1 MKLRQVIARIALA
14 GCFLAMGMDDATAVE
29 AAANTSAPVTSSESA
44 VTGDKPKADSAASVA
59 GEGTAQETVAQD
71 AAVQTS
77 VSQIASSE
85 SSAGEV
91 VASAPAAEASAAVV
105 APAADVA
112 KEGET
117 ASSGAD
123 VVASAPAAEASA
135 AVVAPAADVAKEGD
149 ASSSGADVVAS
160 APAAEASAAVVAP
173 AVTAEVAPAAKAK
186 ANPWKGT
193 FVGYEHV
200 FSAVSLDK
208 ASGQTWNP
216 YYAHSFTLQPVWRFH
231 DYVGLRLRLD
241 VEQELT
247 DADETVRRYEWM
259 WSDLNV
265 EVNAGKGYTEKVTG
279 ININGNLRLGLPV
292 SKISRARTMFLALS
306 PSLTIS
312 RKFPVLKGLTIAYS
326 GRFTYQFHQSTTAQ
340 YDGTS
345 LSCGDPDSAECERF
359 TNTGIRNA
367 QTVLVHGPSIR
378 LDILDNLSFSVSY
391 SLRRSGLYELD
402 DYEVY
407 DSASGIHLGTLSSG
421 ENDIDA
427 RYGQAFSAEL
437 AWAPIDMVG
446 LALGFITVYS
456 DLRQNGSYQTPLFNQ
471 FTNIYLNLSLDI
483 DSVVQAFR

>member
-91 VASAPAAEASAAVV
+91 VASAPV
-105 APAADVA
+105 
-112 KEGET
+112 
-117 ASSGAD
+117 
-123 VVASAPAAEASA
+123 AEASA

>member
-71 AAVQTS
+71 AAAQTS

-91 VASAPAAEASAAVV
+91 VASAPV
-105 APAADVA
+105 
-112 KEGET
+112 
-117 ASSGAD
+117 
-123 VVASAPAAEASA
+123 AEASA

-160 APAAEASAAVVAP
+160 APAAEASAAVVAPAAVP

>member
-59 GEGTAQETVAQD
+59 GEGAAQETVAQD

-123 VVASAPAAEASA
+123 VVASVPAAEASA
-135 AVVAPAADVAKEGD
+135 AVVAPAAV
-149 ASSSGADVVAS
+149 
-160 APAAEASAAVVAP
+160 P

>member
-29 AAANTSAPVTSSESA
+29 AAANTSAPVISSESA

-71 AAVQTS
+71 AAAQTS

-123 VVASAPAAEASA
+123 VVASVPAAEASA
-135 AVVAPAADVAKEGD
+135 AVVAPAAV
-149 ASSSGADVVAS
+149 
-160 APAAEASAAVVAP
+160 P

>member
-1 MKLRQVIARIALA
+1 MRLREVIARVALA
-14 GCFLAMGMDDATAVE
+14 GCFLTVEMAGATA
-29 AAANTSAPVTSSESA
+29 AESA
-44 VTGDKPKADSAASVA
+44 ADASLRTPSAEVAASA
-59 GEGTAQETVAQD
+59 
-71 AAVQTS
+71 
-77 VSQIASSE
+77 
-85 SSAGEV
+85 
-91 VASAPAAEASAAVV
+91 
-105 APAADVA
+105 
-112 KEGET
+112 GET
-117 ASSGAD
+117 ASETGALAAPVGPAPEARAQESEAGSGVAAVAD
-123 VVASAPAAEASA
+123 APEARAPAA
-135 AVVAPAADVAKEGD
+135 VVSTAEVTSPSELPVAKEEAGH
-149 ASSSGADVVAS
+149 
-160 APAAEASAAVVAP
+160 AEAPSKEPAQSVATPPSQVAAGGVSR
-173 AVTAEVAPAAKAK
+173 AVTTRPKK
-186 ANPWKGT
+186 NPWKGS

-247 DADETVRRYEWM
+247 NSDETVKRYEWM

-279 ININGNLRLGLPV
+279 ININGGLRLGLPV
-292 SKISRARTMFLALS
+292 SKISRARTMVLALS

-312 RKFPVLKGLTIAYS
+312 RKFPVLSGLTIAYS

-367 QTVLVHGPSIR
+367 QTVLVHGPSIS
-378 LDILDNLSFSVSY
+378 LDILDNLSFTVSY
-391 SLRRSGLYELD
+391 QLRRSGLYDLD
-402 DYEVY
+402 DYDVY
-407 DSASGIHLGTLSSG
+407 DSGSGILLGTLSSG
-421 ENDIDA
+421 ENDIEA

-437 AWAPIDMVG
+437 AWEPIEMVG
-446 LALGFITVYS
+446 LALGFVSAYS
-456 DLRQNGSYQTPLFNQ
+456 DLRQNGSHQTPLFNQ

-483 DSVVQAFR
+483 DSVVQMFR

>member
-1 MKLRQVIARIALA
+1 M
-14 GCFLAMGMDDATAVE
+14 
-29 AAANTSAPVTSSESA
+29 
-44 VTGDKPKADSAASVA
+44 
-59 GEGTAQETVAQD
+59 
-71 AAVQTS
+71 
-77 VSQIASSE
+77 
-85 SSAGEV
+85 
-91 VASAPAAEASAAVV
+91 V

-135 AVVAPAADVAKEGD
+135 AVVAPAAV
-149 ASSSGADVVAS
+149 
-160 APAAEASAAVVAP
+160 P

>member
-71 AAVQTS
+71 AAAQTS

-91 VASAPAAEASAAVV
+91 VASAPAAEASAVVV
-105 APAADVA
+105 APAAV
-112 KEGET
+112 
-117 ASSGAD
+117 
-123 VVASAPAAEASA
+123 
-135 AVVAPAADVAKEGD
+135 
-149 ASSSGADVVAS
+149 
-160 APAAEASAAVVAP
+160 P

-186 ANPWKGT
+186 TNPWKGT

>member
-29 AAANTSAPVTSSESA
+29 AAANTSAPAASSESA
-44 VTGDKPKADSAASVA
+44 VTGDKPQAAETAPAA
-59 GEGTAQETVAQD
+59 GESAAQETAAQ
-71 AAVQTS
+71 
-77 VSQIASSE
+77 ASE
-85 SSAGEV
+85 AQ
-91 VASAPAAEASAAVV
+91 ASAPSASPVAASEASAAVTT
-105 APAADVA
+105 
-112 KEGET
+112 EI
-117 ASSGAD
+117 
-123 VVASAPAAEASA
+123 
-135 AVVAPAADVAKEGD
+135 
-149 ASSSGADVVAS
+149 
-160 APAAEASAAVVAP
+160 
-173 AVTAEVAPAAKAK
+173 APAAKAK

-216 YYAHSFTLQPVWRFH
+216 YYAHSFTLQPMWRFH

-247 DADETVRRYEWM
+247 DSDETVRRYEWM

-391 SLRRSGLYELD
+391 SLRRSGLYDLD

-407 DSASGIHLGTLSSG
+407 DSASGIHLGTLTSG

>member
-29 AAANTSAPVTSSESA
+29 AAANTSAPAASSESA
-44 VTGDKPKADSAASVA
+44 VTGDKPKAAETAPAA
-59 GEGTAQETVAQD
+59 GEGAAQETAAQ
-71 AAVQTS
+71 
-77 VSQIASSE
+77 ASE
-85 SSAGEV
+85 AQ
-91 VASAPAAEASAAVV
+91 ASAPSASPMAASETPAAEVGQGAPETASAEHASAEVVSAETAPAAGEDAAQETAAQASEAQASAPSASPVAASEASAAVTT
-105 APAADVA
+105 
-112 KEGET
+112 EI
-117 ASSGAD
+117 
-123 VVASAPAAEASA
+123 
-135 AVVAPAADVAKEGD
+135 
-149 ASSSGADVVAS
+149 
-160 APAAEASAAVVAP
+160 
-173 AVTAEVAPAAKAK
+173 APAAKAK

-216 YYAHSFTLQPVWRFH
+216 YYAHSFTLQPMWRFH

-247 DADETVRRYEWM
+247 DSDETVRRYEWM

-391 SLRRSGLYELD
+391 SLRRSGLYDLD

-407 DSASGIHLGTLSSG
+407 DSASGIHLGTLTSG

>member
-71 AAVQTS
+71 AAAQTS

-123 VVASAPAAEASA
+123 VVASVPAAEASA
-135 AVVAPAADVAKEGD
+135 AV
-149 ASSSGADVVAS
+149 
-160 APAAEASAAVVAP
+160 P

-312 RKFPVLKGLTIAYS
+312 RKFSVLKGLTIAYS

>member
-29 AAANTSAPVTSSESA
+29 AAANTSAPVISSESA

-71 AAVQTS
+71 AAAQTS

-91 VASAPAAEASAAVV
+91 VASVPAAEASAAVV

-123 VVASAPAAEASA
+123 VVASVPAAEASA
-135 AVVAPAADVAKEGD
+135 AVVAPAAV
-149 ASSSGADVVAS
+149 
-160 APAAEASAAVVAP
+160 P